1 MTPPPSS
8 GNQILAATVDHCTMV
23 AVIGA
28 ATFRLAPAFRQATQ
42 AARLAGSHLIV
53 VNMQACTA
61 LDSTFM
67 GSLASLGLSGRQT
80 GATPAVLI
88 NLSPHLAGLLQGLG
102 VSRILKSY
110 PSGGLPDGMG
120 DLSRFVDN
128 LHPVETVPQAP
139 RDMAA
144 LMYDAHE
151 TLTRVEPE
159 NIQRFKDVLTF
170 LRQEA
175 GQGPAS
181 PAAPDT

>member
-1 MTPPPSS
+1 MPPPPSS
-8 GNQILAATVDHCTMV
+8 ENQILAATVDHCTMV

-67 GSLASLGLSGRQT
+67 GSLASLGLSGRQS

-110 PSGGLPDGMG
+110 PTGGLPDGMG
-120 DLSRFVDN
+120 DLSR
-128 LHPVETVPQAP
+128 LWTTCTPWKPPP
-139 RDMAA
+139 R
-144 LMYDAHE
+144 
-151 TLTRVEPE
+151 P
-159 NIQRFKDVLTF
+159 
-170 LRQEA
+170 
-175 GQGPAS
+175 PATW
-181 PAAPDT
+181 PP